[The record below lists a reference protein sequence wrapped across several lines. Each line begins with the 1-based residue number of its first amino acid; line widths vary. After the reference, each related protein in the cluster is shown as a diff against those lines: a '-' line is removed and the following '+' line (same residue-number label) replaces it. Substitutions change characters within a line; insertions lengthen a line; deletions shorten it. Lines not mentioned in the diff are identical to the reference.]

1 MKKFISLTAIAAL
14 AFGFAACSSEDD
26 LTPQGQDPQAAAAGT
41 GAYVQF
47 TIDTNSSSLSATSRA
62 ETEVTNKSDSY
73 DVLETTGVYK
83 EDLDI
88 EHAVKTVYA
97 YFVKASKD
105 GATYS
110 VNKESKL
117 INLGTSTAPVYYLE
131 LNAMVRKPNTDATEL
146 SGTNSNISTQY
157 ITDVKELTGEEITLG
172 NEYQV
177 YLLCNKP
184 ADLTVGGVAITNPT
198 LGDVLDDELELN
210 KTTNNSDNSVT
221 IEDASTT
228 ANITANGIPMAAR
241 SIDGVI
247 YESFTPTKANTKDNP
262 SQLSFEVERSF
273 ARIAYTAPTTTAI
286 PLYAKVAD
294 AEDVANGKSATQIGT
309 IEVEGYY
316 VFNRHN
322 EYNTYRHVGSI
333 SGSNGTY
340 TATPYGTIIEP
351 KTNNKVLGV
360 YGPMSTQNTSC
371 NFLIDPNS
379 HLKKTGTNNTYDK
392 YNSALARITKY
403 IKWEK
408 SASWNEYV
416 TENSMPNEGQ
426 KKGLATGVMFKVK
439 ITPSSVVKVD
449 GDTYEDGNSLYYYDG
464 VFYASLKALQT
475 KLPEATVA
483 NFRNYNAKYYKNGK
497 AYYTYYIRHI
507 NNGDYNVMGDMEF
520 ATVRNNSYELSITA
534 AAMNAFET
542 PVSNP
547 DATVDPKDPT
557 DTKPD
562 EDIPDPKDKDDED
575 YDPDDPDNQNPSGPK
590 PDEDVE
596 DSNSYLQVNV
606 IVRPW
611 IVRSNTVI
619 FGQGF

>member
-62 ETEVTNKSDSY
+62 ETEVTATTNGY
-73 DVLETTGVYK
+73 DVLESTGVYK

-97 YFVKASKD
+97 YFVNASKD
-105 GATYS
+105 GSAYS
-110 VNKESKL
+110 VNKDSKL
-117 INLGTSTAPVYYLE
+117 INLGTESAPVYYLE
-131 LNAMVRKPNTDATEL
+131 LNAMKQLPNTDATEL
-146 SGTNSNISTQY
+146 KTTTDTDGNTSQISTQY
-157 ITDVKELTGEEITLG
+157 VTEVKQLTGDEIKLG

-184 ADLTVGGVAITNPT
+184 ADLTVKGAAITNPT

-210 KTTNNSDNSVT
+210 KTTTNSDNSTT
-221 IEDASTT
+221 IDDASTT

-247 YESFTPTKANTKDNP
+247 YKAFTPTKTNTKDNP
-262 SQLSFEVERSF
+262 SKLSFEVERSF
-273 ARIAYTAPTTTAI
+273 ARIAYTAPETTAI
-286 PLYAKVAD
+286 PLYASVD
-294 AEDVANGKSATQIGT
+294 NAENSKDQIGT

-333 SGSNGTY
+333 SGSDGSYST
-340 TATPYGTIIEP
+340 TPYATIIEP
-351 KTNNKVLGV
+351 ASSSKVPGV
-360 YGPMSTQNTSC
+360 YGPMNSNNTSC

-379 HLKKTGTNNTYDK
+379 HLKKTGDYTK

-408 SASWNEYV
+408 AASWNEYV
-416 TENSMPNEGQ
+416 TENSMPTANQ

-439 ITPSSVVKVD
+439 ITPTANSVVCAT
-449 GDTYEDGNSLYYYDG
+449 GETYTAGQSLYYYDG
-464 VFYASLKALQT
+464 VFYASIKALQT
-475 KLPEATVA
+475 KLPEAKVS

-497 AYYTYYIRHI
+497 AYYSYYIRHI

-542 PVSNP
+542 PVTDP
-547 DATVDPKDPT
+547 TLEPDPKDPT
-557 DTKPD
+557 NDDPD
-562 EDIPDPKDKDDED
+562 EDIPDPDPKNP
-575 YDPDDPDNQNPSGPK
+575 DPDDPDDQNPSH
-590 PDEDVE
+590 PDPGEDVE
-596 DSNSYLQVNV
+596 DANSYLQVNV

>member
-14 AFGFAACSSEDD
+14 AIGFAACSSEDD

-97 YFVKASKD
+97 YFVNASKD
-105 GATYS
+105 ASGYS
-110 VNKESKL
+110 VDEKASL
-117 INLGTSTAPVYYLE
+117 INLGTESAPVYYLK
-131 LNAMVRKPNTDATEL
+131 LTAMKKLPNTDATEL

-157 ITDVKELTGEEITLG
+157 ITDVKELTGTEITLG

-177 YLLCNKP
+177 YLLCNKA
-184 ADLTVGGVAITNPT
+184 ADLPANPT
-198 LGDVLDDELELN
+198 LADLLN
-210 KTTNNSDNSVT
+210 DQLALNSTITNEDSST
-221 IEDASTT
+221 SLSDASTT
-228 ANITANGIPMAAR
+228 DNIKADGIPMSAR

-247 YESFTPTKANTKDNP
+247 YEVFTPTKENTKDNP
-262 SQLSFEVERSF
+262 SQLSYEVERSF

-294 AEDVANGKSATQIGT
+294 AEAVAKGQSATQIGT

-333 SGSNGTY
+333 KGETDGSY
-340 TATPYGTIIEP
+340 TTNSYATTIIP
-351 KTNNKVLGV
+351 KTDKNSVAYNVIGEF
-360 YGPMSTQNTSC
+360 GPMNSNNTSC

-379 HLKKTGTNNTYDK
+379 HLKKTGDYTK

-408 SASWNEYV
+408 AASWNEYV
-416 TENSMPNEGQ
+416 TENSMPTANQ

-439 ITPSSVVKVD
+439 ITPTANSVVCAT
-449 GDTYEDGNSLYYYDG
+449 GETYTAGQSLYYYDG
-464 VFYASLKALQT
+464 VFYASIKALQT
-475 KLPEATVA
+475 KLPEAKVS

-497 AYYTYYIRHI
+497 AYYSYYIRHI

-542 PVSNP
+542 PVTDP
-547 DATVDPKDPT
+547 TLEPDPKDPT
-557 DTKPD
+557 NDDPD
-562 EDIPDPKDKDDED
+562 EDIPDPDPKNP
-575 YDPDDPDNQNPSGPK
+575 DPDDPDDQNPSH
-590 PDEDVE
+590 PDPGEDVE
-596 DSNSYLQVNV
+596 DANSYLQVNV